1 MLIKLLVYVLS
12 MICSAMFIY
21 GTGKVMLIISDRY
34 SKYEWVNKVLAVL
47 DIIAITMIVMLILQI
62 IALLIPFSI
71 VLLLI
76 LLVTFITELIFKS
89 IKKYFR
95 G

>member
-1 MLIKLLVYVLS
+1 MLIKLLVCVLS
-12 MICSAMFIY
+12 MVCLAMFIY

-34 SKYEWVNKVLAVL
+34 SKYEWINKVLAVL
-47 DIIAITMIVMLILQI
+47 DIIALTMIVMLVLQI
-62 IALLIPFSI
+62 ISLLIPLSI

-89 IKKYFR
+89 IKNIF
-95 G
+95 